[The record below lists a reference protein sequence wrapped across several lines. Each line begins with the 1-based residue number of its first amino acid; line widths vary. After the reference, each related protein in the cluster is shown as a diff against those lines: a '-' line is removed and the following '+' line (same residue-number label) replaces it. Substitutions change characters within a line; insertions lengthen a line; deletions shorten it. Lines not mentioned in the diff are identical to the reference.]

1 MTYFSKQ
8 WTEALELPDGSVA
21 DCVQDVDRYL
31 KANNLS
37 PAGDFSD
44 AYRREAKFSREQ
56 AVRKEFFAEFINN
69 YRRRIWNAT
78 DNQRNTG
85 TRVCKTQR

>member
-8 WTEALELPDGSVA
+8 WTEALELPDGSIA
-21 DCVQDVDRYL
+21 ECAQDVDRYL
-31 KANNLS
+31 KENNLS

-44 AYRREAKFSREQ
+44 AYRREVKFAREQ
-56 AVRKEFFAEFINN
+56 AVRKDFFAEFINN
-69 YRRRIWNAT
+69 YKRRIWNAT

-85 TRVCKTQR
+85 ARVCKTQR

>member
-56 AVRKEFFAEFINN
+56 AVRKEFFAEFP
-69 YRRRIWNAT
+69 
-78 DNQRNTG
+78 QRVEAIRLGFPIIT
-85 TRVCKTQR
+85 TYTHLLH